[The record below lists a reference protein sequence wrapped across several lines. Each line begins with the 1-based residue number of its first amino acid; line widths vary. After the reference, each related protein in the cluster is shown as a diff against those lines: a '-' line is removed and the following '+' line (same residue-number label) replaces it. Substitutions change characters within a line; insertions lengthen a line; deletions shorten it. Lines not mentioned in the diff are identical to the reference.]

1 MIDDILKDAELR
13 MNKSVEAVAT
23 EFLRIRTGRAS
34 TALLDH
40 LTVDYY
46 GSRVPIAQAATV
58 SVGDARTLMIQAWEK
73 GMIPL
78 IEKAIIE
85 SDLGLNP
92 VTAGEVMRIPMP
104 ALTEERRK
112 EMTKIVRQEGENGKI
127 AVRNIR
133 RDALGDLRDLSK
145 EKLIGEDDEKR
156 AEGQMQILT
165 DRSVSRIDEKVNE
178 KEAEVMDV

>member
-58 SVGDARTLMIQAWEK
+58 SVGDARTLVIQAWEK

-112 EMTKIVRQEGENGKI
+112 EMTKIVRQEGEQGKI

-133 RDALGDLRDLSK
+133 RDALGDLRDLTK

-156 AEGQMQILT
+156 AEAQMQVLT
-165 DRSVSRIDEKVNE
+165 DQSVSRIEEKVSE

>member
-1 MIDDILKDAELR
+1 
-13 MNKSVEAVAT
+13 
-23 EFLRIRTGRAS
+23 
-34 TALLDH
+34 
-40 LTVDYY
+40 
-46 GSRVPIAQAATV
+46 
-58 SVGDARTLMIQAWEK
+58 
-73 GMIPL
+73 MIPL

-112 EMTKIVRQEGENGKI
+112 EMTKIVRHEGEQGKI

-133 RDALGDLRDLSK
+133 RDALGDLRDLTK

-156 AEGQMQILT
+156 AEAQMQVLT
-165 DRSVSRIDEKVNE
+165 DRSVSRIEEKVNE

>member
-58 SVGDARTLMIQAWEK
+58 SVGDARTLVIQAWEK

-112 EMTKIVRQEGENGKI
+112 EMTKIVRQEGEQGKI
-127 AVRNIR
+127 ACLLYTSPSP
-133 RDALGDLRDLSK
+133 RDRG
-145 EKLIGEDDEKR
+145 
-156 AEGQMQILT
+156 
-165 DRSVSRIDEKVNE
+165 
-178 KEAEVMDV
+178 

>member
-58 SVGDARTLMIQAWEK
+58 SVGDARTLVIQAWEK

-112 EMTKIVRQEGENGKI
+112 EMTKIVRYEGEQGKI

-133 RDALGDLRDLSK
+133 RDALGDLRDLTK

-156 AEGQMQILT
+156 AEAQMQVLT
-165 DRSVSRIDEKVNE
+165 DQSVSRIEEKVNE

>member
-1 MIDDILKDAELR
+1 MIDEILKDAELR

-58 SVGDARTLMIQAWEK
+58 SVGDARTLVIQAWEK

-112 EMTKIVRQEGENGKI
+112 EMTKIVRQEGEHGKI

-133 RDALGDLRDLSK
+133 RDALGDLRDLTK

-156 AEGQMQILT
+156 AEAQMQILT

>member
-1 MIDDILKDAELR
+1 MIDDILNDAEQR
-13 MNKSVEAVAT
+13 MTKSVEAVAT

-58 SVGDARTLMIQAWEK
+58 SVGDARTLVIQAWEK

-133 RDALGDLRDLSK
+133 RDALGDLRQFLF
-145 EKLIGEDDEKR
+145 
-156 AEGQMQILT
+156 GQ
-165 DRSVSRIDEKVNE
+165 
-178 KEAEVMDV
+178 

>member
-1 MIDDILKDAELR
+1 MIDDILNDAEQR

-58 SVGDARTLMIQAWEK
+58 SVGDARTLVIQAWEK

-112 EMTKIVRQEGENGKI
+112 EMTKIVRHEGENGKI

-133 RDALGDLRDLSK
+133 RDALGDLRDLTK

-156 AEGQMQILT
+156 AEAQMKILT

>member
-1 MIDDILKDAELR
+1 MIDDILNDAEQR

-58 SVGDARTLMIQAWEK
+58 SVGDARTLVIQAWEK

-133 RDALGDLRDLSK
+133 RDALGDLRDLTK

-156 AEGQMQILT
+156 AEAQMQVLT
-165 DRSVSRIDEKVNE
+165 DQSVSRIEEKVSE

>member
-1 MIDDILKDAELR
+1 MIDDILNDAEQR

-58 SVGDARTLMIQAWEK
+58 SVGDARTLVIQAWEK

-112 EMTKIVRQEGENGKI
+112 EMTKIVRQEGENGKNPF
-127 AVRNIR
+127 VLNRHS
-133 RDALGDLRDLSK
+133 DS
-145 EKLIGEDDEKR
+145 
-156 AEGQMQILT
+156 
-165 DRSVSRIDEKVNE
+165 
-178 KEAEVMDV
+178 

>member
-58 SVGDARTLMIQAWEK
+58 SVGDARTLVIQAWEK

-112 EMTKIVRQEGENGKI
+112 EMTKIVRHEGE
-127 AVRNIR
+127 
-133 RDALGDLRDLSK
+133 
-145 EKLIGEDDEKR
+145 
-156 AEGQMQILT
+156 
-165 DRSVSRIDEKVNE
+165 
-178 KEAEVMDV
+178 

>member
-58 SVGDARTLMIQAWEK
+58 SVGDARTLVIQAWEK

-112 EMTKIVRQEGENGKI
+112 EMTKIVRHEGEQGKI

-133 RDALGDLRDLSK
+133 RDALGDLRDLTK

-156 AEGQMQILT
+156 AEAQMQVLT
-165 DRSVSRIDEKVNE
+165 DQSVSRIEEKVNE

>member
-58 SVGDARTLMIQAWEK
+58 SVGDARTLVIQAWEK

-112 EMTKIVRQEGENGKI
+112 EMTKIVRHEGEQGKI

-133 RDALGDLRDLSK
+133 RDALGDLRDLTK

-156 AEGQMQILT
+156 AEAQMQVLT
-165 DRSVSRIDEKVNE
+165 DQSVSRIEEKVSE

>member
-58 SVGDARTLMIQAWEK
+58 SVGDARTLVIQAWEK

-112 EMTKIVRQEGENGKI
+112 EMTRITISPLLRAFDIFFQMRSKRCDI
-127 AVRNIR
+127 ADHVESNI
-133 RDALGDLRDLSK
+133 
-145 EKLIGEDDEKR
+145 
-156 AEGQMQILT
+156 IL
-165 DRSVSRIDEKVNE
+165 
-178 KEAEVMDV
+178 M

>member
-58 SVGDARTLMIQAWEK
+58 SVGDARTLVIQAWEK

-112 EMTKIVRQEGENGKI
+112 EMKSRSQAAPENWDIYDTPTINRRQP
-127 AVRNIR
+127 
-133 RDALGDLRDLSK
+133 
-145 EKLIGEDDEKR
+145 
-156 AEGQMQILT
+156 
-165 DRSVSRIDEKVNE
+165 
-178 KEAEVMDV
+178 